1 MSSQK
6 RYFPFNAEQTV
17 NILSEFGPLV
27 TMFVVNAAYGIDAGT
42 KALIATTMIAI
53 AAMFYMFHRPPFFPL
68 IASTVTVVF
77 GAMTLYT
84 GDPMWVQIKV
94 TIFNLMFAGLLF
106 GGLRMDKGVISL
118 LSGRSVLVTATV
130 IIAGQAAYFLANS
143 ASLATDTDTLLKQ
156 VVSSTGFICAGALVA
171 GYLIGIAILKRNFFQ
186 YVFEKTFHYTPE
198 GWDRFTYSFAWFFI
212 VTALANEFVRQA
224 FKDTQVYDVFGYT
237 MNGVNIWILFKIAL
251 VMPASGLYAWFL
263 TRLMHKYRIPEPAL
277 RQPVDAP
284 APMSPQPVVAVAELR
299 PLDRLAGSKALRPT
313 DSSHSN

>member
-6 RYFPFNAEQTV
+6 RFFPFNAEQTV

-27 TMFVVNAAYGIDAGT
+27 TMFVVNAAYGINAGT
-42 KALIATTMIAI
+42 KALIATTIIAI

-77 GAMTLYT
+77 GALTLYT

-106 GGLRMDKGVISL
+106 GGLRMDKGVLSH
-118 LSGRSVLVTATV
+118 LSGRSVLITAGV
-130 IIAGQAAYFLANS
+130 IIAGQLAYFLAKTGN
-143 ASLATDTDTLLKQ
+143 LDTDTLAKQ
-156 VVSSTGFICAGALVA
+156 IVSSTGFICAGALVA

-212 VTALANEFVRQA
+212 VTALANEFVRQT
-224 FKDTQVYDVFGYT
+224 FKDTQVYDLLGHR

-263 TRLMHKYRIPEPAL
+263 TRLMHKYRIPEPEHHKSA
-277 RQPVDAP
+277 DMP
-284 APMSPQPVVAVAELR
+284 AMVPQPVAAVAELR
-299 PLDRLAGSKALRPT
+299 SLDRRAGSKALRPT
-313 DSSHSN
+313 DPRHPD